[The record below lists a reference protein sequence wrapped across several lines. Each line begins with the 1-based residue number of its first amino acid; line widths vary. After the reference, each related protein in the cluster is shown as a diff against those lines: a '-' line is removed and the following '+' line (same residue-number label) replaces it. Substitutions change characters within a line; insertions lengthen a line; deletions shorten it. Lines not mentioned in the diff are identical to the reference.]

1 MQYLHGVKYTLRPWV
16 SDTQTTSSTRS
27 IVRGARHVA
36 LAFTATA
43 LLFVVGRTALAQDP
57 SDTTRKVTPAPPITP
72 PTGTPG
78 TPGIR
83 LRLGRDTLP
92 LTLPTVL
99 SRGDRESFRQA
110 QAQIDAARATAFQ
123 QNMRTIMQA
132 VWGQVATSNFATSAA
147 APGYPGDLPPK
158 PKPTVGPK
166 RVPILGEYADLG
178 LQIDGRLEFRDEK
191 NQSALC
197 QQAFFLDPVANC
209 RSAFEPLPQVDF
221 QFAAKSGGIIADRIH
236 VNLDYDTQREFDASN
251 NISIYY
257 EGKPSQFVQKLE
269 VGNVTFQPP
278 ASRYITAGIA
288 SGNYGIQSVT
298 KIGSM
303 RVKTIL

>member
-1 MQYLHGVKYTLRPWV
+1 MT
-16 SDTQTTSSTRS
+16 
-27 IVRGARHVA
+27 
-36 LAFTATA
+36 
-43 LLFVVGRTALAQDP
+43 
-57 SDTTRKVTPAPPITP
+57 
-72 PTGTPG
+72 
-78 TPGIR
+78 
-83 LRLGRDTLP
+83 
-92 LTLPTVL
+92 
-99 SRGDRESFRQA
+99 
-110 QAQIDAARATAFQ
+110 
-123 QNMRTIMQA
+123 
-132 VWGQVATSNFATSAA
+132 
-147 APGYPGDLPPK
+147 
-158 PKPTVGPK
+158 PK

-197 QQAFFLDPVANC
+197 QQAFFFDPVANC

-278 ASRYITAGIA
+278 ASRYITPESP
-288 SGNYGIQSVT
+288 SGNYGVQAVT
-298 KIGSM
+298 KIGPM
-303 RVKTIL
+303 RVKTILAQQKGNIVRDRVFTVGDRTLQAIDRKIEDYQFEPRRFFFTIDPRLSRFRIPERGHSGYEKDDVAFGVAPGYAAAHQDISLSAADRGTATQSRGSAISSDWRPAFTSWAGIRVFA